1 MQSVLITG
9 GTGFIGSSLANALM
23 ISGDYNI
30 TFLDNLSRG
39 SLLNISIWL
48 GSANFEFVQ
57 YDMLDYSV
65 SSSKQELP
73 L

>member
-1 MQSVLITG
+1 MQSVLIKG
-9 GTGFIGSSLANALM
+9 GAGFIGSSLANALM

-30 TFLDNLSRG
+30 TFLDNLSRV
-39 SLLNISIWL
+39 SIWL

-65 SSSKQELP
+65 SSSEQELP